1 MTNHTEQ
8 RIQQEC
14 YIYFHNTYP
23 HLRGL
28 FFRIKNEGT
37 SKISG
42 AIGKATGIVPG
53 VSDMCMLISGRV
65 VFVEF
70 KTPEGKQSQHQKN
83 WQQLIKQAGFQYEL
97 IHSLDEFKELCQKLH
112 L

>member
-1 MTNHTEQ
+1 MKTEQ

-14 YIYFHNTYP
+14 FTYHWNTYP

-53 VSDMCMLISGRV
+53 VSDMCMILPFKPAL
-65 VFVEF
+65 FVEF
-70 KTPEGKQSQHQKN
+70 KTPEGKQSQSQKN
-83 WQQLIKQAGFQYEL
+83 WSLIIEHAGCNY
-97 IHSLDEFKELCQKLH
+97 IVIRSLEEFKELCQKLG